1 LEVGG
6 LHAFWLD
13 ILQVK
18 GTAAMIGIVILVVA
32 LWAGAAVALVGHAT
46 EVSRRSAKD
55 GRIRE
60 CKKQEVREW

>member
-1 LEVGG
+1 MEVGG
-6 LHAFWLD
+6 IHAFWLD

-18 GTAAMIGIVILVVA
+18 GTAAMIAIVIVVVA

-55 GRIRE
+55 SRIKE
-60 CKKQEVREW
+60 CKELEVS

>member
-1 LEVGG
+1 M
-6 LHAFWLD
+6 D

-18 GTAAMIGIVILVVA
+18 GTAAMIGIVIIVVV

-55 GRIRE
+55 SRMKECRE
-60 CKKQEVREW
+60 LEVSK